1 MLNYKKIATSFMI
14 LLLTNSLYSKAHLTV
29 FCGSMAS
36 GKSDMFIRTCRRYI
50 VAEENIIIF
59 KHAFDNR
66 ILNNQ
71 EYDPTLYVSSRS
83 GSTINCIAVM
93 SIDEMRSIITNKPH
107 SIIAIDEA
115 QFFDRQEIMKFVHEL
130 LASDKTVII
139 AGLELDFK
147 GETFGA
153 MGDLLAL
160 ADEVIKL
167 KAICSMCKQ
176 DKFCITQRLI
186 DGHPAHYDDPLIM
199 VGESAYEPRCRNHH
213 QIFPAKKSLVILEP
227 TNEKDNE

>member
-1 MLNYKKIATSFMI
+1 MLRIKKIIYISFIFLSATP
-14 LLLTNSLYSKAHLTV
+14 LYSKAYLTV
-29 FCGSMAS
+29 LCGSMAS

-50 VAEENIIIF
+50 VAEEHIIVF

-66 ILNNQ
+66 ILHNQ
-71 EYDPTLYVSSRS
+71 TYDPSAYVASRS
-83 GSTINCIAVM
+83 GSTIHCISVM
-93 SIDEMRSIITNKPH
+93 SIDEMRSLISDKTY

-115 QFFDRQEIMKFVHEL
+115 QFFNKQELLDFVHEL
-130 LASDKTVII
+130 LALDKTVII

-167 KAICSMCKQ
+167 KAICCVCKQ

-186 DGHPAHYDDPLIM
+186 DGKPAHYDDPLIM
-199 VGESAYEPRCRNHH
+199 VGESAYEPRCRNDHR
-213 QIFPAKKSLVILEP
+213 ILPAKHNHTK
-227 TNEKDNE
+227 EKE

>member
-1 MLNYKKIATSFMI
+1 MLNYKKITISFFIIFMS
-14 LLLTNSLYSKAHLTV
+14 TYLYSKAHLSV
-29 FCGSMAS
+29 VCGSMAS
-36 GKSDMFIRTCRRYI
+36 GKSETFIRFCVRYI
-50 VAEENIIIF
+50 IAQENIIIF

-71 EYDPTLYVSSRS
+71 NYDPTTYVASRS
-83 GSTINCIAVM
+83 GSTIHCISVM
-93 SIDEMRSIITNKPH
+93 SIDEMRSLMNAQNY

-115 QFFDRQEIMKFVHEL
+115 QFFNKQELLDFVHEL
-130 LASDKTVII
+130 LTLDKTVII

-167 KAICSMCKQ
+167 KAICSVCKQ

-186 DGHPAHYDDPLIM
+186 DGKPAHYDDPLIM
-199 VGESAYEPRCRNHH
+199 VGESAYEPRCRNDHK
-213 QIFPAKKSLVILEP
+213 ILPAKHNVNKE
-227 TNEKDNE
+227 